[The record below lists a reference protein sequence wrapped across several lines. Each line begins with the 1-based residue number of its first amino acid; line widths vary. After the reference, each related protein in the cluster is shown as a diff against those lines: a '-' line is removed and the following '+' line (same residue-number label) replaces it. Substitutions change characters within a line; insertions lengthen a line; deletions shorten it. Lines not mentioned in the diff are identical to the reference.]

1 MKRLLLL
8 FAILSMLGCSA
19 RTEEVSSSFIM
30 PSELSGCKV
39 FKMSNGDQT
48 LYVVDCP
55 ESISTNWQTS
65 HSAGKTTHYEN
76 HSATVNYRSN
86 EQ

>member
-1 MKRLLLL
+1 MKCLLLL
-8 FAILSMLGCSA
+8 FAILSMIGCSA
-19 RTEEVSSSFIM
+19 STEEVSSGFSM
-30 PSELSGCKV
+30 PRELSGCKV
-39 FKMSNGDQT
+39 FKMSNGSRM
-48 LYVVDCP
+48 LYVVACP